1 MNTRVRARTDKTEL
15 RLIVF
20 TPLFVRAGW
29 NNCDIRVSVD
39 QGMHDLMDMGAADK
53 NGASEKSFVV
63 VPKVRKLRHRDPV
76 AIKSC
81 RIACGKTLAL
91 HI

>member
-39 QGMHDLMDMGAADK
+39 QGCMILWIWGPPTKMVLLK
-53 NGASEKSFVV
+53 
-63 VPKVRKLRHRDPV
+63 KV
-76 AIKSC
+76 S
-81 RIACGKTLAL
+81 
-91 HI
+91 